1 MSNTDK
7 NNATEKDVMVEIGPI
22 PYDVNDRANKYLY
35 ISVNGT
41 TIMLERGMKHKVK
54 KMFADAYEHRM
65 AMAGR
70 QIAEREKKDRA
81 LRDKQNQEGVS
92 FM

>member
-1 MSNTDK
+1 MSNDMKEESGKT
-7 NNATEKDVMVEIGPI
+7 VEIGPI
-22 PYDVNDRANKYLY
+22 PYDPNDRSNKFLF

-41 TIMLERGMKHKVK
+41 TIMLERGKKHKVEK
-54 KMFADAYEHRM
+54 KFADAYEHRM
-65 AMAGR
+65 AMDGR
-70 QIAEREKKDRA
+70 RIAEREKREKD

>member
-1 MSNTDK
+1 MSKEVNT
-7 NNATEKDVMVEIGPI
+7 ATDEKTDMIEIGPI
-22 PYDVNDRANKYLY
+22 PYDPNDRANKYLY

-41 TIMLERGMKHKVK
+41 TIMLERGQKHKVEK
-54 KMFADAYEHRM
+54 KYADAYEHRM

-70 QIAEREKKDRA
+70 QIAEREKKEKA

>member
-41 TIMLERGMKHKVK
+41 TIMLERGMKHKVEK
-54 KMFADAYEHRM
+54 KYADAYEHRM

-70 QIAEREKKDRA
+70 QIAEREKKERA